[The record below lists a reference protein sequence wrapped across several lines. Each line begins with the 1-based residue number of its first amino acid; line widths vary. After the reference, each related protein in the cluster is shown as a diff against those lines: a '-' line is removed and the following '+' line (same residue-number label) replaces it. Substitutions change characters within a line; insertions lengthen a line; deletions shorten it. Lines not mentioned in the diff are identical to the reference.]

1 MIEFFEDTHT
11 YVCDGIE
18 TPSVTNIIT
27 QLPQFI
33 DMYKGIPKSIL
44 KRKAEYGDKVHE
56 MVEQYAMTGEVPD
69 YERKSYEGIAVKR
82 YMQLAIEN
90 DIHGISTEQAVAYY
104 DNEIPLYAGKYDL
117 LATVKGEKA
126 IVDIKTTAKY
136 EANYLSHQLTLYKL
150 AIEQLLKED
159 INKAYC
165 LWLPKKN
172 LGRLIEVQ
180 FQEPKGLLEK
190 VKHIYEKTYK
200 R

>member
-1 MIEFFEDTHT
+1 MIEFFEDTHQ
-11 YVCDGIE
+11 YLVDGIE
-18 TPSVTNIIT
+18 TPSVTSIIT
-27 QLPQFI
+27 QLPQFK

-56 MVEQYAMTGEVPD
+56 MVETFGMTGNVPD
-69 YERKSYEGIAVKR
+69 YERKSYEGIAIKR

-90 DIHGISTEQAVAYY
+90 DIHISSTEQTVAYY
-104 DNEIPLYAGKYDL
+104 ENEIPLYAGKYDML
-117 LATVKGEKA
+117 GNILGNKA
-126 IVDIKTTAKY
+126 IIDIKTTMKY
-136 EANYLSHQLTLYKL
+136 ESEYLSYQLTMYKL

-159 INKAYC
+159 IQKAYC

-180 FQEPKGLLEK
+180 FQEPKSLLEK
-190 VKHIYEKTYK
+190 VRHAYEKTYK